1 MTLRLALLAAGCAS
15 RYGDNK
21 LLAVHPASQQPLLHH
36 VISEYQKAGIT
47 DITVLTGYWHNAIS
61 ENLPSGVTHQ
71 YVDDWQEGM
80 AASVRA
86 AAAIDLTGYDGLMIG
101 LGDQAG
107 ISATLISSLIT
118 DYASNPV
125 ITATNCQGI
134 IGPPVIFPPQSLTVL
149 NQLQGDSGAGKYL
162 RKLALVSPDC
172 IQSQRV
178 NSLTDIDYPADWH
191 KLD

>member
-1 MTLRLALLAAGCAS
+1 MKLRLALLAAGCAS
-15 RYGDNK
+15 RYGGNK
-21 LLAVHPASQQPLLHH
+21 LLAIHPQSRQPLLLH
-36 VISEYQKAGIT
+36 VISEYNKAGIT
-47 DITVLTGYWHNAIS
+47 DIVVLSGYWHDAIC
-61 ENLPSGVTHQ
+61 EALPASIFCH

-86 AAAIDLTGYDGLMIG
+86 AAALDLSSYDGLIIG

-118 DYASNPV
+118 DYVSNPI

-149 NQLQGDSGAGKYL
+149 NQLKGDSGAGKYL
-162 RKLALVSPDC
+162 RKLALVSPDS

>member
-15 RYGDNK
+15 RYGGNK

-36 VISEYQKAGIT
+36 VISEYIKAGFT
-47 DITVLTGYWHNAIS
+47 DIVVLTGYWHNAIC
-61 ENLPSGVTHQ
+61 ETLPTGVTHH

-80 AASVRA
+80 AASVRTA
-86 AAAIDLTGYDGLMIG
+86 AALDLTGYDGLMIG

-107 ISATLISSLIT
+107 ISAELISSLTT

-125 ITATNCQGI
+125 ITATSCQGI
-134 IGPPVIFPPQSLTVL
+134 IGPPVIFPPHTLSVL

-162 RKLALVSPDC
+162 RKLALMSPGS
-172 IQSQRV
+172 IQTQRV
-178 NSLTDIDYPADWH
+178 NSLTDIDNPADWH

>member
-1 MTLRLALLAAGCAS
+1 MTLRLALLAAGCAR
-15 RYGDNK
+15 RYGGNK

-107 ISATLISSLIT
+107 ISATLIRSLIT
-118 DYASNPV
+118 DYASNLV

-134 IGPPVIFPPQSLTVL
+134 IGPPVIFPPQSLMLL

-162 RKLALVSPDC
+162 RKLALVSPDS

>member
-1 MTLRLALLAAGCAS
+1 MTLRLALLAAGCAR
-15 RYGDNK
+15 RYGGNK

-36 VISEYQKAGIT
+36 VIREYQKAGIT
-47 DITVLTGYWHNAIS
+47 DITVLTGYWHKAIS
-61 ENLPSGVTHQ
+61 ENLPSGVSYQ
-71 YVDDWQEGM
+71 YVDDWEEGM

-86 AAAIDLTGYDGLMIG
+86 AAALDLTGYGGLMIG

-118 DYASNPV
+118 DYASNLV

-134 IGPPVIFPPQSLTVL
+134 IGPPVIFPPQSLMLL

-162 RKLALVSPDC
+162 RKLALVSPDS

>member
-1 MTLRLALLAAGCAS
+1 MTLRLALLAAGCAR
-15 RYGDNK
+15 RYGGNK

-36 VISEYQKAGIT
+36 VLREYQKAGIT

-61 ENLPSGVTHQ
+61 ENLPTGVTHQ

-86 AAAIDLTGYDGLMIG
+86 AAALDLTGYDGLMIG

-107 ISATLISSLIT
+107 ISATLIRSLIT
-118 DYASNPV
+118 DYASNLV

-172 IQSQRV
+172 IQSQSV

>member
-1 MTLRLALLAAGCAS
+1 MTLRLALLAAGCAR

-21 LLAVHPASQQPLLHH
+21 LLAVHPGSQQPLLHH

-47 DITVLTGYWHNAIS
+47 DITVLTGYWHNAMC
-61 ENLPSGVTHQ
+61 ETLPTGVTHH

-86 AAAIDLTGYDGLMIG
+86 AAALDLTGYDGLMIG

-162 RKLALVSPDC
+162 RKLALVSPGS
-172 IQSQRV
+172 IQTQRV
-178 NSLTDIDYPADWH
+178 NALTDIDYPADWR

>member
-1 MTLRLALLAAGCAS
+1 MKLQLALLAAGRAS
-15 RYGDNK
+15 RYGGNK

-36 VISEYQKAGIT
+36 VIGEYRKAGIT
-47 DITVLTGYWHNAIS
+47 DIVVLTGHWHNAIY
-61 ENLPSGVTHQ
+61 EALPTGVTHH
-71 YVDDWQEGM
+71 YVVDWQEGM

-86 AAAIDLTGYDGLMIG
+86 AAALDLTGYEGLMVG

-118 DYASNPV
+118 GYTSNPV
-125 ITATNCQGI
+125 ITATDCQGI

-162 RKLALVSPDC
+162 RKLALVSPGS
-172 IQSQRV
+172 IQTQRV

>member
-1 MTLRLALLAAGCAS
+1 MTLRLALLAAGCAR
-15 RYGDNK
+15 RYGGNK

-36 VISEYQKAGIT
+36 VITEYQKAGIT
-47 DITVLTGYWHNAIS
+47 DITVLTGYWHNAIIKT
-61 ENLPSGVTHQ
+61 LPTGVTQH
-71 YVDDWQEGM
+71 YVGDWQEGM

-86 AAAIDLTGYDGLMIG
+86 AAALDLTGYDGLMIG

-107 ISATLISSLIT
+107 ISATLINSLIT
-118 DYASNPV
+118 DYVSNPV
-125 ITATNCQGI
+125 ITAANCQGI

-162 RKLALVSPDC
+162 RKLALVSPGS

-178 NSLTDIDYPADWH
+178 NSLTDIDSPMDWH
-191 KLD
+191 KLN

>member
-1 MTLRLALLAAGCAS
+1 MTLRLALLAAGCAR

-86 AAAIDLTGYDGLMIG
+86 AAAACLSGGAWNRWR
-101 LGDQAG
+101 AG
-107 ISATLISSLIT
+107 HITWTRRNARRRVHSTETPAT
-118 DYASNPV
+118 
-125 ITATNCQGI
+125 
-134 IGPPVIFPPQSLTVL
+134 
-149 NQLQGDSGAGKYL
+149 
-162 RKLALVSPDC
+162 R
-172 IQSQRV
+172 
-178 NSLTDIDYPADWH
+178 
-191 KLD
+191 

>member
-1 MTLRLALLAAGCAS
+1 MTLRLALLAAGCGR

-61 ENLPSGVTHQ
+61 ENLPSGFTHQ

-162 RKLALVSPDC
+162 RKLALVSPDN

>member
-1 MTLRLALLAAGCAS
+1 MTLRLALLAAGCAR

-107 ISATLISSLIT
+107 ISATLIRSLIT
-118 DYASNPV
+118 DYASNLV

-134 IGPPVIFPPQSLTVL
+134 IGPPVIFPPQSLMLL

-162 RKLALVSPDC
+162 RKLALVSPDS

>member
-1 MTLRLALLAAGCAS
+1 MTLRLALLAAGCAR

-36 VISEYQKAGIT
+36 VIREYQKAGIT

-61 ENLPSGVTHQ
+61 ENLPSGFTHQ

-162 RKLALVSPDC
+162 RKLALVSPDN

>member
-1 MTLRLALLAAGCAS
+1 MTLRLALLAAGCAR

-47 DITVLTGYWHNAIS
+47 DITVLTGYWHNAIIKT
-61 ENLPSGVTHQ
+61 LPTGVTQH
-71 YVDDWQEGM
+71 YVGDWQEGM

-86 AAAIDLTGYDGLMIG
+86 AAALDLTGYDGLMIG

-107 ISATLISSLIT
+107 ISATLINSLIT
-118 DYASNPV
+118 DYVSNPV
-125 ITATNCQGI
+125 ITAANCQGI

-162 RKLALVSPDC
+162 RKLALVSPGS

-178 NSLTDIDYPADWH
+178 NSLTDIDSPMDWH
-191 KLD
+191 KLN